1 MTTVLDSLEQALR
14 SAGSFHQGE
23 VTAPT
28 CVLWPDPTCE
38 WMAAAGPLRERLP
51 FLTLG
56 SFHQESGAGPAIWIR
71 TQVDPPR
78 PVGAPLPVV
87 YLPGVSRDELR
98 GEVAA
103 EALRPLVDLQYRGTV
118 FERRDRKPWTVAS
131 FLGLSRDGLG
141 IEVTPG
147 ARAGVARSLD
157 TLLTCRVADLK
168 ARTPLT
174 AQTLQLLTYPDLA
187 GELLRWLNGP
197 PQETPAGFREAVAV
211 EYGLDLSEGPLAVTS
226 RLATRAGSLGTVW
239 ERYEASPRLY
249 PHLRAH
255 LLAAGPAV
263 GQTWTPEQAAVWPQ
277 VNQVAEGL
285 LQAALHELTT
295 APAAT
300 VRERLLALEQEHGGR
315 RDLVWA
321 KLDEA
326 PLACA
331 LRPLSEVARRTSDTL
346 SGNTLTE
353 IADAYAGDGHLTDGA
368 VLDALGSVR
377 SDAHLTLV
385 GAVLRGLYLEWLE
398 RVNAAFI
405 GAAQTDGA
413 PAFPT
418 SAQWNAFPG
427 LAVLFVDG
435 LRYDV
440 AARLVGLLA
449 SESVR
454 LDWQLAATPTLT
466 PTAKPAVAPI
476 RGELEVLS
484 AGKLTLSHL
493 GRAVTAPV
501 LREVVGEHGFLPV
514 TGTPLPDPAG
524 AAWLEF
530 GDLDSLGHQDG
541 LRLPSRLEGEL
552 ERIRD
557 RVLELLGAGFRE
569 VRVVTDHGWLLV
581 PGGLPKAELPA
592 SLPLLKKSR
601 CAVLGETNSSEF
613 PTRPWTWDTGV
624 QITLAPG
631 IHSFEAGVVY
641 AHGGLSLQESVTPVL
656 TVKREGAS
664 VAVKFTSVRWVNNRC
679 KVETTGAQGL
689 TLDLRRKATDAS
701 SSMLTAPKAVG
712 ADGSVSLLVAGDD
725 LEGVAAVLVA
735 LREGQV
741 VRQRPVTVGEGA

>member
-1 MTTVLDSLEQALR
+1 MKTVLDSLEQALHH
-14 SAGSFHQGE
+14 AGSFHQGE
-23 VTAPT
+23 VAAPV
-28 CVLWPDPTCE
+28 CVLWPDPACE
-38 WMAAAGPLRERLP
+38 WRAAARSLRERLP
-51 FLTLG
+51 VLTLG
-56 SFHQESGAGPAIWIR
+56 SFDEESGSGPAIWIR
-71 TQVDPPR
+71 TQVDLPR
-78 PVGAPLPVV
+78 PAGTPLPVV
-87 YLPGVSRDELR
+87 YLPGISRDELR

-103 EALRPLVDLQYRGTV
+103 ETLRPLVDLQYRGTV

-141 IEVTPG
+141 IEVAPG
-147 ARAGVARSLD
+147 ARAGVVRALD
-157 TLLTCRVADLK
+157 SLLTCRVADLK
-168 ARTPLT
+168 ARAPLT

-187 GELLRWLNGP
+187 GSVLRWLDAP
-197 PQETPAGFREAVAV
+197 SQEAEPGFREAVV
-211 EYGLDLSEGPLAVTS
+211 SEYGLDLSEGPLGVAS
-226 RLATRAGSLGTVW
+226 RLAAREGSFGTVW
-239 ERYEASPRLY
+239 ERYEASPQLY
-249 PHLRAH
+249 PHVRAH
-255 LLAAGPAV
+255 LLAAGPAA
-263 GQTWTPEQAAVWPQ
+263 GSAWTPEQAAVWPQ
-277 VNQVAEGL
+277 VNQAAEGL
-285 LQAALHELTT
+285 LQTALQDLMT

-300 VRERLLALEQEHGGR
+300 ARERLLALEQEHGER
-315 RDLVWA
+315 RASVWA
-321 KLDEA
+321 RLGEA

-331 LRPLSEVARRTSDTL
+331 LKPLSEVARRTAGTL
-346 SGNTLTE
+346 AGNTLTE
-353 IADAYAGDGHLTDGA
+353 VADAYAGNGYLTDGA
-368 VLDALGSVR
+368 VLAALGSVR
-377 SDAHLTLV
+377 TDAHLTLV
-385 GAVLRGLYLEWLE
+385 GAVLRGPYLEWLE

-405 GAAQTDGA
+405 KAAQTGEA
-413 PAFPT
+413 PSFPG
-418 SAQWNAFPG
+418 SAHWAAAPG

-440 AARLVGLLA
+440 AARLMGLLHG
-449 SESVR
+449 ESLR

-476 RGELEVLS
+476 RGELEVLNG
-484 AGKLTLSHL
+484 GKLTLSHL
-493 GRAVTAPV
+493 GRAVTALI
-501 LREVVGEHGFLPV
+501 LREVVREHGFVPV
-514 TGTPLPDPAG
+514 AGTPLPDPAG

-530 GDLDSLGHQDG
+530 GDLDGLGHQDG
-541 LRLPSRLEGEL
+541 LRLPSRLESEL

-601 CAVLGETNSSEF
+601 CAVLGGTNSSEF

-656 TVKREGAS
+656 TVKREVAS
-664 VAVKFTSVRWVNNRC
+664 VPVEFTSVRWVNNRC

-712 ADGSVSLLVAGDD
+712 ADGSASLLAAGDD
-725 LEGVAAVLVA
+725 LEGVAAVLVV
-735 LREGQV
+735 LRDGQV